1 MRKYLAR
8 RLHHR
13 GERGY
18 AAVLIAIMLPV
29 VLIALAATAVDTAR
43 WYVEVQRV
51 QNAADAGSLAGVTYM
66 PQDVAGATSMAKT
79 VTSRNGYTDGVNGVK
94 VAAVMGGRPSQ
105 LKVTV
110 TSTVDNLFGK
120 LIGVP
125 TTTISRSSTSDYLG
139 PAPMG
144 SPCNTFGN
152 EPSTGGGPSSL
163 SPAGSVIPAAS
174 QSACSSAPDFWAT
187 IEGPETD
194 KTYGDRYSTMKCSS
208 GVQKCHP
215 PTNDEYNPL
224 GYFWI
229 IKVDKNAVG
238 HPIEVQL
245 YDPQFT
251 YTNLNCSALP
261 AASALS
267 NDMNPWVKTDGKAR
281 YGNGNG
287 TTDSVTHAPY
297 CTGDFYTSMTYP
309 FHPMTTSFEVRDQTD
324 TADPMQGAVESQ
336 CVKQY
341 DGTGAKGSGQTVYGS
356 TPYATGQPTVNDL
369 LNSVGSTTYKP
380 ALAQVFHNWTS
391 LCTFTP
397 TREGDY
403 YLHART
409 NVSTGGTKVNNV
421 VYTGNPAVSGS
432 DGNTDQGEGDNSFGI
447 RLVTDAASADLVSVA
462 GYDRMPIFNNAPAT
476 SSTINLIRVLPGAA
490 GQAVAFS
497 FFDAGDTANQSAG
510 DAGTITVVPPADA
523 TGSVQTTPFP
533 GGCVAVGGY
542 AGSSPGAKY
551 SNCSAPVTHQKN
563 NGQVED
569 MAIPIP
575 ADYNCNYNSPLG
587 CWYKVTVSMN
597 GPVSDITTWD
607 ASIVGDP
614 VRLIK

>member
-1 MRKYLAR
+1 MRTYLAR
-8 RLHHR
+8 RLRSR

-18 AAVLIAIMLPV
+18 AAVIVALMLPV
-29 VLIALAATAVDTAR
+29 VFMALAATAVDTAR

-51 QNAADAGSLAGVTYM
+51 QNAADAAALAGVTSM
-66 PQDVAGATSMAKT
+66 PQDFAGATSTAND
-79 VTSRNGYTDGVNGVK
+79 VTARNGYTDGVNGVS
-94 VAAVMGGRPSQ
+94 VTTAMGGRPSQ

-110 TSTVDNLFGK
+110 KSTVNNIFGR

-144 SPCNTFGN
+144 SPCDTFGN
-152 EPSTGGGPSSL
+152 EPSTGGGSSSV
-163 SPAGSVIPAAS
+163 SPAGSVIPAS
-174 QSACSSAPDFWAT
+174 SKPTCSSAPDFWAT
-187 IEGPETD
+187 VEGPETD

-208 GVQKCHP
+208 TSVQNCAP
-215 PTNDEYNPL
+215 PNNSEYNPR

-238 HPIEVQL
+238 HPVEVQL

-261 AASALS
+261 AASGLV
-267 NDMNPWVKTDGKAR
+267 NDMNPFVKTDGKAR

-287 TTDSVTHAPY
+287 TTDSVTQAPY
-297 CTGDFYTSMTYP
+297 CTGDFYTSVQ
-309 FHPMTTSFEVRDQTD
+309 HPMTTSFEVRDQTD
-324 TADPMQGAVESQ
+324 TQDPMQGAVEGQ

-341 DGTGAKGSGQTVYGS
+341 DGQGAAGSGSGGV
-356 TPYATGQPTVNDL
+356 PLATDL
-369 LNSVGSTTYKP
+369 QDVVGSTTYKP
-380 ALAQVFHNWTS
+380 ALAKVFHNWTS

-397 TREGDY
+397 TRDGDY
-403 YLHART
+403 YLHVRT
-409 NVSTGGTKVNNV
+409 NVSPGGTKLDNV
-421 VYTGNPAVSGS
+421 TWSGNSAVSAGTGN
-432 DGNTDQGEGDNSFGI
+432 TTYGEGDNSFGI
-447 RLVTDAASADLVSVA
+447 RLVTDAATASLVSVS
-462 GYDRMPIFNNAPAT
+462 GYDRMPIFNNAPGST
-476 SSTINLIRVLPGAA
+476 STINLIRVLPGAA
-490 GQAVAFS
+490 GQAVSFA
-497 FFDAGDTANQSAG
+497 FFDAGDTANQSAS

-533 GGCVAVGGY
+533 GGCRAIGGY
-542 AGSSPGAKY
+542 AGASPGATY
-551 SNCSAPVTHQKN
+551 SDCKAPVTHQKN
-563 NGQVED
+563 NGQVEE

-575 ADYNCNYNSPLG
+575 ADYNCSYSSPLG